1 MAATTDPVERLRER
15 LDHVRPC
22 SGGFTARCPAHDD
35 HHNSLKVDRADD
47 GHALVHCYAGC
58 LPDEVMHA
66 VGLTLADLYP
76 PAPHLV
82 TPTSHGRIVAT
93 YDYVDARAVLCY
105 QAVRYEPKGFAQRR
119 PNGRGGW
126 LWNLGDVE
134 RVLYRLIDLL
144 AADPREPVCL
154 CEGEKD
160 ADRLASLG
168 FVATTHAGGAGQW
181 RPEYAETLRDRHV
194 VVVEDHDD
202 AGRQRS
208 EKVAASLTGIA
219 HEVRVLVLPGLPEKG
234 DVSDWLDAGGD
245 HAELRRLIAAA
256 PVWSPLPAV
265 TPLLPASTTS
275 DRWPTLSDD
284 ALWGL
289 AGDVVRAIAPHTEG
303 DPAALLINFLVMFG
317 SALGTGPHALVGATR
332 HGTNLFAVQVGIT
345 SKGRKGTAHDEPL
358 RLVGGADAAWA
369 ASRIMGGLSS
379 GEGLIFPIRDPVEAM
394 KKGVLEIVDSGVS
407 DKRLLV
413 VEEEFSSTLKVAGRE
428 GNTLTEVIRKAWDG
442 KRLGVMT
449 RNNPLAATSPHVSIL
464 GHITK
469 DELLRVLDSTDAAN
483 GYANRFLWVCVR
495 RSKLLPEGGGL
506 PIDEAEQLI
515 ARIRQALA
523 EARKRA
529 EIRRDGQA
537 RALWAEVYGDLSE
550 GKPGLLGAVTSRAEA
565 QVLRLSLLYAL
576 LDGAHGVQPEH
587 LIAALAVW
595 DYCEASARFVFGDAV
610 GDPIADRILTALRAN
625 GAMAQTEIVDLFGR
639 NVNGA
644 RLGRAQEALISAGLA
659 RSEQEASGGR
669 PRTIWR
675 AA

>member
-1 MAATTDPVERLRER
+1 
-15 LDHVRPC
+15 
-22 SGGFTARCPAHDD
+22 
-35 HHNSLKVDRADD
+35 
-47 GHALVHCYAGC
+47 
-58 LPDEVMHA
+58 
-66 VGLTLADLYP
+66 
-76 PAPHLV
+76 
-82 TPTSHGRIVAT
+82 
-93 YDYVDARAVLCY
+93 
-105 QAVRYEPKGFAQRR
+105 
-119 PNGRGGW
+119 
-126 LWNLGDVE
+126 
-134 RVLYRLIDLL
+134 
-144 AADPREPVCL
+144 
-154 CEGEKD
+154 
-160 ADRLASLG
+160 
-168 FVATTHAGGAGQW
+168 
-181 RPEYAETLRDRHV
+181 
-194 VVVEDHDD
+194 
-202 AGRQRS
+202 
-208 EKVAASLTGIA
+208 
-219 HEVRVLVLPGLPEKG
+219 
-234 DVSDWLDAGGD
+234 
-245 HAELRRLIAAA
+245 
-256 PVWSPLPAV
+256 
-265 TPLLPASTTS
+265 
-275 DRWPTLSDD
+275 
-284 ALWGL
+284 
-289 AGDVVRAIAPHTEG
+289 
-303 DPAALLINFLVMFG
+303 
-317 SALGTGPHALVGATR
+317 
-332 HGTNLFAVQVGIT
+332 
-345 SKGRKGTAHDEPL
+345 
-358 RLVGGADAAWA
+358 
-369 ASRIMGGLSS
+369 
-379 GEGLIFPIRDPVEAM
+379 M

>member
-1 MAATTDPVERLRER
+1 VAITDPVERLRER

-35 HHNSLKVDRADD
+35 EHNSLKVDRGDD
-47 GHALVHCYAGC
+47 GRALIHCHTGC
-58 LPDEVMHA
+58 SPDEVMA
-66 VGLTLADLYP
+66 ALGLTLADLYP
-76 PAPHLV
+76 TSPTPV
-82 TPTSHGRIVAT
+82 TPSSQGRIVAT

-119 PNGRGGW
+119 PDGRGGW

-134 RVLYRLIDLL
+134 RVLYRLVDLL
-144 AADPREPVCL
+144 AADPREPVYL

-168 FVATTHAGGAGQW
+168 FVATTNAGGADHW
-181 RPEYAETLRDRHV
+181 RPEYAEFLRDRIV
-194 VVVEDHDD
+194 VIVEDHDD
-202 AGRQRS
+202 AGRKRT
-208 EKVAASLTGIA
+208 EKLAASLTDIA
-219 HEVRVLVLPGLPEKG
+219 HEVRVLRLPGLPEKG
-234 DVSDWLDAGGD
+234 DISDWLDAGGD
-245 HAELRRLIAAA
+245 AETLRRLTADG
-256 PVWSPLPAV
+256 PVWSP
-265 TPLLPASTTS
+265 TPSVALVPPASATF
-275 DRWPTLSDD
+275 DRWPTLSED
-284 ALWGL
+284 ALFGL
-289 AGDVVRAIAPHTEG
+289 AGAVVRAVAPHTEG

-317 SALGTGPHALVGATR
+317 SALGNGPYAAVGATR

-358 RLVGGADAAWA
+358 RLTSGADATWA
-369 ASRIMGGLSS
+369 ATRVMGGLSS

-394 KKGVLEIVDSGVS
+394 KKGVLEITDPGVS

-449 RNNPLAATSPHVSIL
+449 RNSPLAATSPHVSIL

-483 GYANRFLWVCVR
+483 GYANRFLWVSVR
-495 RSKLLPEGGGL
+495 RSKLLPEGGEL
-506 PIDEAEQLI
+506 PADDAEQLI
-515 ARIRQALA
+515 GRIRQALA

-529 EIRRDGQA
+529 EIRRDAHA

-576 LDGAHGVQPEH
+576 LDGAHEVQTEH

-595 DYCEASARFVFGDAV
+595 DYCEASARFVFGDAI
-610 GDPIADRILTALRAN
+610 GDPVADRILTALRAN

-644 RLGRAQEALISAGLA
+644 RLGRAQEALIRAGLA
-659 RSEQEASGGR
+659 RTQQEASGGR